1 MTGEY
6 RKSYPEWWRDRPEET
21 RQPAH
26 KCKVLI
32 PTVFKIPGDKRC
44 YKSLLSKRDFF
55 VRKIRRSAWE
65 LIEIKDLHKVYES
78 QNGKVNALNNINL
91 TIHDGDIYGI
101 IGLSG
106 AGKSSLVR
114 CINMLEVPTSGEIR
128 INGEDMTQLKP
139 ARLREVRKKIGMIFQ
154 HFNLLMNST
163 VYDNIAFPLRISK
176 VPENIIQNRVNE
188 LLEVVDL
195 VEKKNAYPSQ
205 LSGGQKQRVGI
216 ARALAN
222 KPDIL
227 LSDEATSA
235 LDPTTTE
242 SILDL
247 LKDINRKMG
256 ITIIVITHEMDV
268 IKKLCDKVAVMENG
282 VIVEEGRVI
291 DVFSDPKTSTSQ
303 RFLKDMI
310 AELPPYIK
318 LDDDNYEEE
327 YVRAAFLGENARKPL
342 ISNMVKRWDVD
353 AVIIGGNIEHIG
365 DTQLGSLLIKLS
377 GTKENVAGAVQ
388 YLLDNDI
395 RIEVLKNNAV

>member
-1 MTGEY
+1 M
-6 RKSYPEWWRDRPEET
+6 
-21 RQPAH
+21 
-26 KCKVLI
+26 
-32 PTVFKIPGDKRC
+32 
-44 YKSLLSKRDFF
+44 
-55 VRKIRRSAWE
+55 
-65 LIEIKDLHKVYES
+65 IEIKNLHKVYES

-91 TIHDGDIYGI
+91 TIQDGDIHGI

-139 ARLREVRKKIGMIFQ
+139 TRLREMRKKIGMIFQ

-176 VPENIIQNRVNE
+176 VPENILQNRVNE

-242 SILDL
+242 SILGL

-282 VIVEEGRVI
+282 VIVEEGSVI

-327 YVRAAFLGENARKPL
+327 YVRAAFLGESARKPL

-395 RIEVLKNNAV
+395 RIEVLKNNAI

>member
-1 MTGEY
+1 M
-6 RKSYPEWWRDRPEET
+6 
-21 RQPAH
+21 
-26 KCKVLI
+26 
-32 PTVFKIPGDKRC
+32 
-44 YKSLLSKRDFF
+44 
-55 VRKIRRSAWE
+55 
-65 LIEIKDLHKVYES
+65 IEIKDLHKVYES

>member
-1 MTGEY
+1 M
-6 RKSYPEWWRDRPEET
+6 
-21 RQPAH
+21 
-26 KCKVLI
+26 
-32 PTVFKIPGDKRC
+32 
-44 YKSLLSKRDFF
+44 
-55 VRKIRRSAWE
+55 
-65 LIEIKDLHKVYES
+65 IEIKNLHKVYES

-139 ARLREVRKKIGMIFQ
+139 TRLREVRKKIGMIFQ

-176 VPENIIQNRVNE
+176 VPENIIRNRVNE

-195 VEKKNAYPSQ
+195 VEKRNAYPSQ

-242 SILDL
+242 SILGL

-310 AELPPYIK
+310 AELPPDIK